1 MAEPARALDDV
12 SAQLAEMLRHADALL
27 DDWMRFGAEVRARVE
42 REAAGVGAVVA
53 QAVDGASERALAMRL
68 AAVST
73 ELERLEQRIRA
84 ASRIAAE
91 QRATDRR
98 ILAGIAAGVGIVIAL
113 LVVLVLRGPTPP
125 QLAPPQPLP
134 VVGPPVDAAPPP
146 PPVDAAPP
154 PPPPD
159 AAPVKAP
166 AAAPAKRR

>member
-42 REAAGVGAVVA
+42 REAAGVGAMVA

-91 QRATDRR
+91 QRTTDRR
-98 ILAGIAAGVGIVIAL
+98 ILAGLAAGVGIVIAL
-113 LVVLVLRGPTPP
+113 LIVLVLRAPAPP
-125 QLAPPQPLP
+125 QLAPQPLP
-134 VVGPPVDAAPPP
+134 VVAPPVDAAPPP

-154 PPPPD
+154 PPPD

-166 AAAPAKRR
+166 AVAPAKRR

>member
-27 DDWMRFGAEVRARVE
+27 DDWMRFGADVRARVE
-42 REAAGVGAVVA
+42 RETAGIGAVVA

-91 QRATDRR
+91 QRTTDRR

-113 LVVLVLRGPTPP
+113 LVVLVLRAPASP
-125 QLAPPQPLP
+125 QIAAPQPMP
-134 VVGPPVDAAPPP
+134 VVAPPVDAAPPP
-146 PPVDAAPP
+146 PPADAPP

-166 AAAPAKRR
+166 AAPAKRR

>member
-27 DDWMRFGAEVRARVE
+27 DDWMRFGADVRARVE
-42 REAAGVGAVVA
+42 RETAGVGAIVA
-53 QAVDGASERALAMRL
+53 KAVDGASERALSMRL

-91 QRATDRR
+91 QRTTDRR
-98 ILAGIAAGVGIVIAL
+98 ILAGIALGVGVVIAL
-113 LVVLVLRGPTPP
+113 LVVLVVRGPAAPQIATPQP
-125 QLAPPQPLP
+125 VPVIAPPP
-134 VVGPPVDAAPPP
+134 DAAPPP
-146 PPVDAAPP
+146 ADAPP

-159 AAPVKAP
+159 AAPAK
-166 AAAPAKRR
+166 APAKRH

>member
-1 MAEPARALDDV
+1 
-12 SAQLAEMLRHADALL
+12 
-27 DDWMRFGAEVRARVE
+27 
-42 REAAGVGAVVA
+42 VVA

-91 QRATDRR
+91 QRVTDRR
-98 ILAGIAAGVGIVIAL
+98 ILGGIAAGVGIVIAL
-113 LVVLVLRGPTPP
+113 LAVLVLRGPAPP
-125 QLAPPQPLP
+125 QVAPPQPMP
-134 VVGPPVDAAPPP
+134 VIAPPVDAAPPP
-146 PPVDAAPP
+146 PPADATP

-166 AAAPAKRR
+166 AAPAKRR

>member
-42 REAAGVGAVVA
+42 REAAGVGAIVA
-53 QAVDGASERALAMRL
+53 KAVDGASEQALAMRL

-73 ELERLEQRIRA
+73 ELERLEQRVRA

-98 ILAGIAAGVGIVIAL
+98 ILAGIAIGVGIVIAL
-113 LVVLVLRGPTPP
+113 LVVLVMRPPAPP
-125 QLAPPQPLP
+125 QVAPPQPVP
-134 VVGPPVDAAPPP
+134 VVAPPVDAAPPP

-154 PPPPD
+154 PPD
-159 AAPVKAP
+159 AAPAP
-166 AAAPAKRR
+166 AKAPAKRH

>member
-27 DDWMRFGAEVRARVE
+27 DDWMRFGADVRARVE
-42 REAAGVGAVVA
+42 RETAGIGAVVA

-91 QRATDRR
+91 QRTTDRR
-98 ILAGIAAGVGIVIAL
+98 ILAGIAAGVGVVIAL
-113 LVVLVLRGPTPP
+113 LVVLVLRAPAAP
-125 QLAPPQPLP
+125 QVTPPQPLP
-134 VVGPPVDAAPPP
+134 VVAPPVDAAPPP
-146 PPVDAAPP
+146 PADAAL

-166 AAAPAKRR
+166 VAAPAKRR

>member
-42 REAAGVGAVVA
+42 RETAGIGAVVA

-91 QRATDRR
+91 QRVTDRR

-113 LVVLVLRGPTPP
+113 LVVLVLRAPAPP

-134 VVGPPVDAAPPP
+134 VVAPPVDAAPPP
-146 PPVDAAPP
+146 PPADAPP
-154 PPPPD
+154 PPPAD

-166 AAAPAKRR
+166 AAPAKRR

>member
-42 REAAGVGAVVA
+42 RETAGIGAVVA

-91 QRATDRR
+91 QRVTDRR
-98 ILAGIAAGVGIVIAL
+98 ILGGIAAGVGIVIAL
-113 LVVLVLRGPTPP
+113 LAVLVLRGPAPP
-125 QLAPPQPLP
+125 QVAPPQPMP
-134 VVGPPVDAAPPP
+134 VIAPPVDAAPPP
-146 PPVDAAPP
+146 PPADATP

-166 AAAPAKRR
+166 AAPAKRR

>member
-42 REAAGVGAVVA
+42 RETAGIGAVVA

-68 AAVST
+68 ATVST

-91 QRATDRR
+91 QRTTDRR
-98 ILAGIAAGVGIVIAL
+98 ILAGIAAGVGVVIAL
-113 LVVLVLRGPTPP
+113 LVVLVLRGPTAS
-125 QLAPPQPLP
+125 QVTPPQPMP
-134 VVGPPVDAAPPP
+134 VVAPPVDAAPPP
-146 PPVDAAPP
+146 PPADAPP